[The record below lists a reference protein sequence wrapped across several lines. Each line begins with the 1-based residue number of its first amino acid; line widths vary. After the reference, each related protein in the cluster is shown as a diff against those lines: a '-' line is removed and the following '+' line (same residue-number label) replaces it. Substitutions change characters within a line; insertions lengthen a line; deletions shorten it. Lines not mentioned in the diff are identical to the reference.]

1 MSMPAR
7 NIAHRA
13 EHQVH
18 PATYSL
24 SNRVALLLSGGDGRR
39 LQELTTKI
47 AGTPIPKQYCR
58 LLPGS
63 SLFEAAVSRARL
75 FAPQERIYAVINE
88 RHLSPAKGQ
97 LGVLAGSN
105 ILVQPLN
112 LDTGPGMIFALLCLE
127 RTHPDAVVAVF
138 PTDHY
143 IDQDWIFVAH
153 VLRAVNTV
161 WRMPEKIA
169 ILGISPDRPETG
181 YGYILPAKRL
191 KKSMHAYTVESFT
204 EKPDR
209 DTAQA
214 IIAHGG
220 LWNSF
225 VMVFRLSRMLEL
237 LQKSIPDEFKKLSPL
252 RQSPKNSAAIYKTL
266 TPWNLSTEMLARI
279 PQHLI
284 VLKVANVYWS
294 DWGTRESVDR
304 TYRRLNLAPFWDLP
318 ESGA

>member
-7 NIAHRA
+7 NIAHTPQYQA
-13 EHQVH
+13 H
-18 PATYSL
+18 PATHSL
-24 SNRVALLLSGGDGRR
+24 SNRVALLLAGGDGRR

-63 SLFEAAVSRARL
+63 SLFEATVSRARL

-88 RHLSPAKGQ
+88 SHLHSAKGQ

-105 ILVQPLN
+105 VLVQPQN

-127 RTHPDAVVAVF
+127 RTHPDAIVAAF

-143 IDQDWIFVAH
+143 IDKDWIFVAH

-161 WRMPEKIA
+161 SRMPEKIA
-169 ILGISPDRPETG
+169 ILGIAPDRPETG
-181 YGYILPAKRL
+181 YGYILPAYRL
-191 KKSMHAYTVESFT
+191 KKSIHAYTVESFT
-204 EKPDR
+204 EKPDY
-209 DTAQA
+209 DTARS

-266 TPWNLSTEMLARI
+266 TPWNLSTQMLAHI

-284 VLKVANVYWS
+284 VFKVANVYWS

-304 TYRRLNLAPFWDLP
+304 TYRRLNLAPYWDL
-318 ESGA
+318 SKSAV